1 MTHKPTDETRKTVSA
16 MCAYGVPQEDIAAV
30 VGCNHETL
38 RKYYRDELDVST
50 AKANSKIAEKLYQKA
65 MQGDTACMIFWLK
78 TRAKWAETVK
88 NEHTGPN
95 GGPVAVSNVTA
106 QVLREIPTE
115 RLESILAASSEDAG
129 KN

>member
-88 NEHTGPN
+88 NEHSGPN

>member
-38 RKYYRDELDVST
+38 RKYYRDELDVSM

-78 TRAKWAETVK
+78 TRAKWAETFK
-88 NEHTGPN
+88 NEHSGPN

-115 RLESILAASSEDAG
+115 RLESILAASDDAG

>member
-38 RKYYRDELDVST
+38 RKYYRDELDVSM

-115 RLESILAASSEDAG
+115 RLESILSASDDAG